1 MNQNNKR
8 IAIGRARWVYLC
20 GFLLDNEIGIKAML
34 SAVMDPSMLRAQVV
48 LHGVRGGT
56 PRLSVEVEYPDP
68 ARDRVVVLSLNRP
81 VPYMEDSVRRYI
93 EVIDMTHVLAG
104 VANQIEV
111 A

>member
-1 MNQNNKR
+1 
-8 IAIGRARWVYLC
+8 
-20 GFLLDNEIGIKAML
+20 
-34 SAVMDPSMLRAQVV
+34 
-48 LHGVRGGT
+48 
-56 PRLSVEVEYPDP
+56 
-68 ARDRVVVLSLNRP
+68 VVVLSLNRP